1 MYKLYL
7 DDERIPFF
15 DGWIIVRNFEDF
27 KNTILEK
34 GLPKEIS
41 FDHDLGDEVPTGYDC
56 VKWLVNHMKY
66 DLRKVDIN
74 VHSAN
79 SVGKQNIEGLIR
91 SWNKFLDLEEGN

>member
-15 DGWIIVRNFEDF
+15 EGWTIVRNFDDF
-27 KNTILEK
+27 KNLIVEK
-34 GLPKEIS
+34 GLPTEFS

-56 VKWLVNHMKY
+56 VKWLIHDMKY
-66 DLRKVDIN
+66 DLRNMIVN

-79 SVGKQNIEGLIR
+79 SVGKDNIEGLIR

>member
-15 DGWIIVRNFEDF
+15 DGWVIVRNFDDF
-27 KNTILEK
+27 KSTIIEK
-34 GLPKEIS
+34 GLPAEFS

-56 VKWLVNHMKY
+56 VKWLIHEMKY

-79 SVGKQNIEGLIR
+79 SVGKDNILGLIR